1 MSLRREIANE
11 LHKPVRRNF
20 PRRRVTLKGL
30 KDTYQADLVEVI
42 PYSRENKGMKYI
54 LTIINCLS
62 KFGHAI
68 PLKSKSAVVV
78 AEALESILKKHKMNH
93 LHTDQGTEWF
103 NKNVKKLM
111 EKYEINHYHT
121 FSDMKASIVERWNR
135 TIKEKMWKHFTAQ
148 GNYKWLSLLPEIVK
162 KYNSTK
168 HRTTGMRPK
177 DVRQKHVGVILKK
190 VNKPAVKSKIPKFQV
205 DDRVRI
211 SKYKHVFKKGYLPN
225 WTNEIF
231 RIFAVKP
238 TVPVTY
244 ILQDMRGEI
253 IKGGFYEQEISMSK
267 TGDTYLVE
275 KVLKRRGNKVFVRW
289 LGFNR
294 SHDSWIDKKNVVM

>member
-1 MSLRREIANE
+1 MSSRREIANE
-11 LHKPVRRNF
+11 LHKRARRNF

-62 KFGHAI
+62 KFGLAI
-68 PLKSKSAVVV
+68 PLKSKSATVV
-78 AEALESILKKHKMNH
+78 AEALEPILKKHKMKN

-103 NKNVKKLM
+103 NSHVKKLM
-111 EKYEINHYHT
+111 TKFEINHYHT

-135 TIKEKMWKHFTAQ
+135 TIKEQMWKYFTAQ
-148 GNYKWLSLLPEIVK
+148 GNYRWLSLLPQIVK

-168 HRTTGMRPK
+168 HRTTGMKPK
-177 DVRQKHVGVILKK
+177 DVRQKHVKIILKK
-190 VNKPAVKSKIPKFQV
+190 VNKSTIKPKTPKFHI

-225 WTNEIF
+225 WSNEIF
-231 RIFAVKP
+231 RIFAIKP

-244 ILQDMRGEI
+244 ILQDVRGEI
-253 IKGGFYEQEISMSK
+253 IKGGFYEEELSMSK

-275 KVLKRRGNKVFVRW
+275 KVIKRRGNKVFVRW
-289 LGFNR
+289 LGFDK
-294 SHDSWIDKKNVVM
+294 SHDSWIDKRNVMM